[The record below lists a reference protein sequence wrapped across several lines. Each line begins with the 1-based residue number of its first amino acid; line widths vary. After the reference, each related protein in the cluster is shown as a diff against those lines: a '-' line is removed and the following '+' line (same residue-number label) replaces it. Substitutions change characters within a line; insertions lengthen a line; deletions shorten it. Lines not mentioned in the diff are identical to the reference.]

1 MFQNI
6 RATFHRQP
14 VATSVFGAVT
24 AIALLL
30 AVSLAVDLAYWSA
43 HEREQAQPWMTV
55 GYVARSWDLHGPDID
70 AKAGLPLP
78 QGRPLTLQEIADQ
91 RGVPVETLVE
101 AVDKAVAELSA
112 ERKKAKSK

>member
-78 QGRPLTLQEIADQ
+78 
-91 RGVPVETLVE
+91 LVE